1 MLVEVTL
8 VATCTVVPW
17 VDGFIPIDPSIGTGM
32 LGSVMVGVAVE
43 AQTVAVKRR
52 IVLEIETII
61 GQYQWELESLR
72 FLEGFRI
79 NLGYI

>member
-1 MLVEVTL
+1 
-8 VATCTVVPW
+8 
-17 VDGFIPIDPSIGTGM
+17 M
-32 LGSVMVGVAVE
+32 LGLVMVGVAVE

-72 FLEGFRI
+72 FLESFRI
-79 NLGYI
+79 N

>member
-17 VDGFIPIDPSIGTGM
+17 VDGLIPIDPSIGTGM

-61 GQYQWELESLR
+61 GQYQSELESLR
-72 FLEGFRI
+72 FLEGFLI

>member
-1 MLVEVTL
+1 M
-8 VATCTVVPW
+8 ATCTVVPW

-52 IVLEIETII
+52 IVLEIKAII